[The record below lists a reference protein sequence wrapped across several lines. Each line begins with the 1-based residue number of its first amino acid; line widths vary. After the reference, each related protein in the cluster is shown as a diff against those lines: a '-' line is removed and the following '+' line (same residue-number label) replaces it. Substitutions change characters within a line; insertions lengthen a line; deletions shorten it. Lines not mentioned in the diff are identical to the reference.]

1 MEAGKGNLVVM
12 ILVVMLLRGVAASY
26 FGCIESCV
34 VNKYC
39 GDYGAAE
46 CAAICAA
53 RCTVPPVNT
62 VQNFG
67 ELIEEDGKISTL
79 NKYCKLGCASSLC
92 FNLNGLQN
100 SAKPVVGRCN
110 SVCSKI
116 CSTGGYA

>member
-1 MEAGKGNLVVM
+1 MEAGKGNLVLM

-26 FGCIESCV
+26 FGCVERCV

-39 GDYGAAE
+39 GNYGAAE

-67 ELIEEDGKISTL
+67 ELQENVKISTL
-79 NKYCKLGCASSLC
+79 NQYCKLGCESSLC
-92 FNLNGLQN
+92 FNLNDPDA
-100 SAKPVVGRCN
+100 AKPVLGRC
-110 SVCSKI
+110 SRVCSKM
-116 CSTGGYA
+116 CSVGYA